1 MFRYTITIIGTA
13 FSVGTFITNRISL
26 SERQKSISYLVQGFF
41 LIFLFGVFET
51 RIWYVGIALLIA
63 SVYVFATNI
72 HYKEQN
78 IPISTEEWIKY
89 LSEKAGVSEYYVAYG
104 YQYLRSVAYWI
115 YQAWDLKNTPEKL
128 AEINMTEED
137 QQEICKWISEKDFS
151 KLKDWIFQNE

>member
-1 MFRYTITIIGTA
+1 MEKRDFVEMLWKYFELHSSQRMQMMNFYIILE
-13 FSVGTFITNRISL
+13 SL
-26 SERQKSISYLVQGFF
+26 FF
-41 LIFLFGVFET
+41 TGLF
-51 RIWYVGIALLIA
+51 AL
-63 SVYVFATNI
+63 F
-72 HYKEQN
+72 KEQN